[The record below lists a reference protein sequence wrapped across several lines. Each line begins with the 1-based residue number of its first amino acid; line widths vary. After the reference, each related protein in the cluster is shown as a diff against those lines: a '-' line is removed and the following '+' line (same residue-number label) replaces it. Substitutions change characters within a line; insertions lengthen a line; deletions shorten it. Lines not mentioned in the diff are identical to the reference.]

1 MSPTSLEQLFVK
13 IDVAGVPRAA
23 VKVRAALH
31 ELGIDAKIDDFDA
44 ATQAVVVFVRASK
57 WYERSDTTICEVLRA
72 AGLSGSFRA
81 ERVVHQRA
89 VDPTPS

>member
-1 MSPTSLEQLFVK
+1 MSPTSLEELFVS

-23 VKVRAALH
+23 SKVRAALH
-31 ELGIDAKIDDFDA
+31 ELGIEAKVADFDA
-44 ATQAVVVFVRASK
+44 TTDAVVVFVRASK

-72 AGLSGSFRA
+72 AGLSGGFRA
-81 ERVVHQRA
+81 ERVVRQRT